1 MYMGKIHENKYVE
14 IIREKRI
21 KIIHDS
27 NPIHIDGEPYSVN
40 NTINIETIPNSLK
53 IFC

>member
-1 MYMGKIHENKYVE
+1 MKTNMLKLLEK
-14 IIREKRI
+14 KRI

-27 NPIHIDGEPYSVN
+27 NPIHIDGEPYSAN